1 MRIRKLLISACA
13 LFLLA
18 TSASAQ
24 TRRLWVLRNSGEMI
38 EYDATTFAAK
48 QTVKVPAEAMQ
59 SPQNLMAN
67 RSGQILFVP
76 SASLPLTESDLEAE
90 HKIWFWNGHAAS
102 TIDMGL
108 KREVG
113 ATGSNQAV
121 NEVAPTVALSRDG
134 EHLFWFANSAH
145 RLQRGEVDLST
156 ATTWLAWQTDLTG
169 GAREEIAS
177 EKLPDC
183 RCPTG
188 SCEESCPYGVAWMPD
203 EGVGKYFLV
212 TQVVTGKDSPSYKS
226 SARYEQ
232 EAGKWVPTIL
242 GEPLRRVLDAASPGD
257 VIVEAIPDTGC
268 CGWANQSNDQTVV
281 RLTGKKQVIFDE
293 QATYKNSDY
302 DVSFFTANAKLSPD
316 LANVAMTINATAK
329 ANQAIQ
335 LSEQGQANP
344 EESKLIRKALADLP
358 AVEVK
363 TLDDAPKRIAF
374 VPHASLVGWINDK
387 EMLLIED
394 HLLVA
399 YNVAT
404 GARRKSTIRADDVAK
419 VFLR

>member
-1 MRIRKLLISACA
+1 MRINFLTTAAALLT
-13 LFLLA
+13 LA
-18 TSASAQ
+18 SSTLAQ
-24 TRRLWVLRNSGEMI
+24 SHRLWVLRSPGEMV
-38 EYDATTFAAK
+38 EYDPASFATK
-48 QTVKVPAEAMQ
+48 QTVKVPTAALQ
-59 SPQNLMAN
+59 SPQNLTTN
-67 RSGQILFVP
+67 RNGQILFVP
-76 SASLPLTESDLEAE
+76 SVSLPLSESDLQAE
-90 HKIWFWNGHAAS
+90 HKLWLWNGHAAS
-102 TIDMGL
+102 TIDIGL
-108 KREVG
+108 KHEAA

-121 NEVAPTVALSRDG
+121 NETAPTAALSQDG

-145 RLQRGEVDLST
+145 RLQREEVDLST
-156 ATTWLAWQTDLTG
+156 ATTWQAWQTDLSG

-183 RCPTG
+183 RCSTG
-188 SCEESCPYGVAWMPD
+188 SCEETCAYGVAWMPD

-212 TQVVTGKDSPSYKS
+212 TQVVMGKDSPSYKS
-226 SARYEQ
+226 SSRYEQ

-257 VIVEAIPDTGC
+257 VIVEAVPDTGC

-281 RLTGKKQVIFDE
+281 RLTGKKQIIFDE

-302 DVSFFTANAKLSPD
+302 DVSFFTANARLSPD

-329 ANQAIQ
+329 VNQTIQ
-335 LSEQGQANP
+335 LAEQGQANP
-344 EESKLIRKALADLP
+344 EESKQIRKALADLP

-387 EMLLIED
+387 ELLIIED

-404 GARRKSTIRADDVAK
+404 GTRRKSTIHADDVAR

>member
-1 MRIRKLLISACA
+1 MKFTLLTAV
-13 LFLLA
+13 LL
-18 TSASAQ
+18 TLASSSLAQ
-24 TRRLWVLRNSGEMI
+24 SPRLWVLRAPGEMV
-38 EYDATTFAAK
+38 EYDPAIFATK
-48 QTVKVPAEAMQ
+48 QTVKVPAAALQ
-59 SPQNLMAN
+59 SPQNLATN
-67 RSGQILFVP
+67 RTGQILFAP
-76 SASLPLTESDLEAE
+76 SISLPLSESDLQSE
-90 HKIWFWNGHAAS
+90 HKVWLWNGHAAS
-102 TIDMGL
+102 TIDVGI
-108 KREVG
+108 KHEVA

-121 NEVAPTVALSRDG
+121 NETAPTVALSHDG
-134 EHLFWFANSAH
+134 VHLFWFANSAH
-145 RLQRGEVDLST
+145 RLQREEVDLST
-156 ATTWLAWQTDLTG
+156 ATIWQAWQTDLSG

-183 RCPTG
+183 RCSTG
-188 SCEESCPYGVAWMPD
+188 SCEETCAYGVAWMPD

-212 TQVVTGKDSPSYKS
+212 TQVVTGKDSPRYKS
-226 SARYEQ
+226 SSRYEQ

-257 VIVEAIPDTGC
+257 VIVEAVPDTGC
-268 CGWANQSNDQTVV
+268 CGWANQSDDQTVV

-329 ANQAIQ
+329 ANQTIQ
-335 LSEQGQANP
+335 LAEQGQANP
-344 EESKLIRKALADLP
+344 EESKQIRKALADLP

-363 TLDDAPKRIAF
+363 TLDDAPKRVAF
-374 VPHASLVGWINDK
+374 IPHASLVGWISEK
-387 EMLLIED
+387 ELLIIED

-399 YNVAT
+399 YNLAT
-404 GARRKSTIRADDVAK
+404 GARRKSTIHADDPAK